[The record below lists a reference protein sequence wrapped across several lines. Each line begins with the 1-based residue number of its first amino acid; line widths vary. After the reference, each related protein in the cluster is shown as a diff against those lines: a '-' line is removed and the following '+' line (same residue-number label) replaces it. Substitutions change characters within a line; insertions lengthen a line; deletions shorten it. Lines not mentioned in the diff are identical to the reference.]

1 LIWSSGGVVIA
12 IAAAWLSS
20 SQSEFSRSKFSRENI
35 VFAAIDMSLSSI
47 DADKDNTKVVAE
59 LDYSGH

>member
-1 LIWSSGGVVIA
+1 MIWSSGSVVIA
-12 IAAAWLSS
+12 IAVAWLSS
-20 SQSEFSRSKFSRENI
+20 CQSEFSRSKFSSESI

-47 DADKDNTKVVAE
+47 DAGKDNSKVVAE